1 MVPKKSAANVA
12 LGKTV
17 RSLREAQGHSQE
29 SVAARIRMGP
39 RYYGALERGEL
50 NPTVDTIHKVIV
62 GLGLSFADLFT
73 KAGL

>member
-17 RSLREAQGHSQE
+17 RSLREAQGHTQE
-29 SVAARIRMGP
+29 CAAARIRMSP
-39 RYYGALERGEL
+39 RYYGAMERGEL
-50 NPTVDTIHKVIV
+50 NPTVDTLNKIIV
-62 GLGLSFADLFT
+62 GLGLSFAELFA

>member
-1 MVPKKSAANVA
+1 MVPKKSAANVT

-29 SVAARIRMGP
+29 SVAARVRMGA

>member
-1 MVPKKSAANVA
+1 MVPKKSAANIA

-17 RSLREAQGHSQE
+17 RSLREAQGHTQE
-29 SVAARIRMGP
+29 CAAARTRMSP

-50 NPTVDTIHKVIV
+50 NPTVDTIGKVIAGFGV
-62 GLGLSFADLFT
+62 SFADVFG